1 MSVIL
6 FKQATWL
13 WHPSHHGA
21 SHLGSSSHPIP
32 LMKRL
37 VSASRP
43 SSRTKYPGASTM
55 ERGRTKQANE
65 HEKPEKPERETGS
78 KTGRGRNE
86 HNKTTGRETERERT
100 ASKQGEGNEGMRR
113 NHAQERCP
121 SSFSPDPLSR
131 VLVGLRASINPPPPG
146 RGMSG

>member
-1 MSVIL
+1 MN
-6 FKQATWL
+6 
-13 WHPSHHGA
+13 
-21 SHLGSSSHPIP
+21 
-32 LMKRL
+32 
-37 VSASRP
+37 
-43 SSRTKYPGASTM
+43 TK
-55 ERGRTKQANE
+55 ERDRDG
-65 HEKPEKPERETGS
+65 KPGS

-131 VLVGLRASINPPPPG
+131 VLVGLRASNKSPAPG
-146 RGMSG
+146 AWDERMRMS